1 MKQSKNNPT
10 EGVTNQTSVN
20 VREGF
25 NPISTQIKIIN
36 KLQEVCKNLE
46 RDIDFDKVMD
56 DLLPQNEPD
65 TLTQLYSSVVKNA
78 VELIYESKDQDEWL
92 GEFDFYDEIKEMILS
107 YLMSEIKW
115 ELDPFVEQLNQN

>member
-1 MKQSKNNPT
+1 MKKINNNPT

-20 VREGF
+20 VTEGF
-25 NPISTQIKIIN
+25 HPISTQTKIIN
-36 KLQEVCKNLE
+36 KLQDVCKDHG

-56 DLLPQNEPD
+56 DLLPRNEPD